1 MDHNSI
7 HGFGRDNMSSLR
19 KHVRINRNLD
29 LQFRERFHK
38 LEQLIKRTVTF
49 MDLSLDNHVRSLT
62 TASNLNKVNILTP
75 QHMHKDS
82 LKSCL

>member
-1 MDHNSI
+1 MDHNSV
-7 HGFGRDNMSSLR
+7 HGFSRHNMPSLR
-19 KHVRINRNLD
+19 KHVRLNRNLD
-29 LQFRERFHK
+29 LQFRERLHK
-38 LEQLIKRTVTF
+38 LEQFIKSSAAI

-62 TASNLNKVNILTP
+62 FASNLNKVNILIA